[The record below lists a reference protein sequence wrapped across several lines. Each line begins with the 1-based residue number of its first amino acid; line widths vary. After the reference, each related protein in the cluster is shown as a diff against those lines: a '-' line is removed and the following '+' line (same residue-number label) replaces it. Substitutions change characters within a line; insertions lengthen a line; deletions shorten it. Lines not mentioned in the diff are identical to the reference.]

1 MMTVRRAAFLLF
13 AAALL
18 ALAARELPARAQ
30 QPTATSAAG
39 QEQVCANTLPT
50 RLIVHERGRVELGD
64 PAPLNLRAEAGTSS
78 EKLGEIAPGGLFYV
92 LAGPRCTALYSWY
105 RVEVRAGGQVLR
117 GWIAEGSVSEGY
129 FAEPY
134 PPGR

>member
-1 MMTVRRAAFLLF
+1 MRSARHAVLLLG

-18 ALAARELPARAQ
+18 ALALRELPALAQ
-30 QPTATSAAG
+30 EPTASSADQA
-39 QEQVCANTLPT
+39 QVCEGTLPT
-50 RLIVHERGRVELGD
+50 RLIVHERGRVGLSD
-64 PAPLNLRAEAGTSS
+64 PSPLNLRAEAGTSS
-78 EKLGEIAPGGLFYV
+78 ERLGEIAPGELFYV

-117 GWIAEGSVSEGY
+117 GWIAEGSESEGY
-129 FAEPY
+129 FTEPY